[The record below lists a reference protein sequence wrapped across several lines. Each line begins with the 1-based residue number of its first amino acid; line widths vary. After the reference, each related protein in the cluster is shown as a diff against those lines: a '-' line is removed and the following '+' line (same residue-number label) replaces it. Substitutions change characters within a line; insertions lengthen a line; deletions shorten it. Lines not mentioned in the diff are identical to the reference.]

1 MATNY
6 KVLGQSN
13 PAATTATTLY
23 TVPAAT
29 QSIVSTLTVTNQTAT
44 AGTYRIAVR
53 VAGAALAAAQYLAYD
68 VSLPGNATDTL
79 TLGVTLGATDVIT
92 VYAST
97 ADFSFNAFGS
107 ELS

>member
-1 MATNY
+1 MPTNY

-29 QSIVSTLTVTNQTAT
+29 QAIVSTLTVTNQTAT

-53 VAGAALAAAQYLAYD
+53 VAGATLAAAQYLAYD

-97 ADFSFNAFGS
+97 GDFSFNAFGS